1 MVGSTQC
8 VHSGPHEL
16 HHVPADHVL
25 VGVVVVQENQ
35 RVLAKTPGTKELER
49 LLCCWNWL
57 EKFDVALVV
66 SGLSAWP
73 NMAIW
78 SSTVKHALLP
88 STRNSFLTSPQGRV
102 DLVF

>member
-49 LLCCWNWL
+49 LLWL
-57 EKFDVALVV
+57 E
-66 SGLSAWP
+66 
-73 NMAIW
+73 
-78 SSTVKHALLP
+78 LLQAC
-88 STRNSFLTSPQGRV
+88 PQGRV

>member
-25 VGVVVVQENQ
+25 VGVVDVQENQ

-49 LLCCWNWL
+49 LLWL
-57 EKFDVALVV
+57 ELARKVDVALVV

-88 STRNSFLTSPQGRV
+88 STGNFFLTSPQGRV